1 MIVRTVEIMNLV
13 LIVKHVNLKK
23 HVKKVKKLLQKIKHK
38 TMNVKIVKMMNLVLM
53 VKHVNLKNQN
63 VKKGKN

>member
-1 MIVRTVEIMNLV
+1 MIAKIVEMMNLV

-38 TMNVKIVKMMNLVLM
+38 TMNVKIVKIKNLVLM
-53 VKHVNLKNQN
+53 VKHVN
-63 VKKGKN
+63 